1 MATYGALFENASGDV
16 LIDGSNPCC
25 FLHETGDVTFTS
37 YRDGDSGQS
46 LYWYRAH
53 QINFQNTITTHEPP
67 FICGY
72 SVKGCVIFGYVVGSP
87 GNWQGFKVCASNRY
101 TGYGNFGFVESIEG
115 RIKYAV
121 FSQNGEV
128 RSSDDYGLLIRN
140 EGGQQVFDSRKFPFS
155 LQGQFSYRRWGDN
168 DGSTV
173 RYDGGFYNNGEDV
186 EPPDSNS
193 WPLLSTLNQMLWLR
207 SPDFGALG
215 KIIVEKNGDRF
226 NYRLGLFYGVNQDL
240 HSEFNGYN
248 DRGGRATPNYDTL
261 PNLGGGQTAYNLI
274 VFGKIPYFIQ

>member
-25 FLHETGDVTFTS
+25 FLHETGDATFTS
-37 YRDGDSGQS
+37 YRDEDSGQY

-53 QINFQNTITTHEPP
+53 QINFRNTITTHEPP

-101 TGYGNFGFVESIEG
+101 AGYDSWGFVESIEG

-121 FSQNGEV
+121 FSQQGEV
-128 RSSDDYGLLIRN
+128 RTNDDYGLLITN
-140 EGGQQVFDSRKFPFS
+140 VNNQQIFDSRKFPFS
-155 LQGQFSYRRWGDN
+155 LQGRFSYRRWGDN

-173 RYDGGFYNNGEDV
+173 RYDDDFYNNGEDV

-215 KIIVEKNGDRF
+215 KVIVEKNGSSF
-226 NYRLGLFYGVNQDL
+226 NYRLGLFYGVHNDL
-240 HSEFNGYN
+240 NSEFNGYN
-248 DRGGRATPNYDTL
+248 DRDGRATPNYDTL
-261 PNLGGGQTAYNLI
+261 PNLGGGQTAYNLV